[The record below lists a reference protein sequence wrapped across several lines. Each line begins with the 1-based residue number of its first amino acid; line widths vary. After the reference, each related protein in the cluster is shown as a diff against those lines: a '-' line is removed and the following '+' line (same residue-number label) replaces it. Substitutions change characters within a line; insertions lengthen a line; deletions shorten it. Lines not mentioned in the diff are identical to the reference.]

1 MKRNVR
7 LCAAILAVLALL
19 ISCGS
24 GAQPKAKKG
33 KKEKV
38 PYVKGNT
45 FADKFGADNPLV
57 QYHSAKLVVT
67 DIGEAIRVIPVAG
80 PIIMSIPMPT
90 VYRTKFIERPAGE
103 SVSGAIE
110 LWTGA
115 KDQGGPEFTWY
126 QSAVQVSNLGQ
137 LISSGA
143 AFTKPVWVYD
153 PNSLQNPRALT
164 AVIDENGIA
173 KADMGE
179 TSSPDAVQVAIDI
192 VDAADIWYCCNMNN
206 AIRNQYYRLSAFGV
220 VIGEVAFAQAEV
232 NKQLLHNVAVL
243 AGAKADT
250 EDVIADED
258 FSEEELAIMKDK
270 LTGLDAK
277 IQEQFKIDKQMT
289 KAVNKAIA
297 AAIAEGV
304 ELGKVIAE
312 DAARLTQMTLARD
325 AAGIAKYFIDC
336 YGTEKEVQEFGKFAD
351 KQAKTNFDYGNQ
363 RMKEAKELLDK
374 NEALFNAILADE

>member
-1 MKRNVR
+1 
-7 LCAAILAVLALL
+7 
-19 ISCGS
+19 
-24 GAQPKAKKG
+24 
-33 KKEKV
+33 
-38 PYVKGNT
+38 
-45 FADKFGADNPLV
+45 
-57 QYHSAKLVVT
+57 
-67 DIGEAIRVIPVAG
+67 VIPVAG

-270 LTGLDAK
+270 LAGLDAK